1 MFTNTALIISDQCP
15 FTIKCATFDGDVKA
29 PISERI
35 ELSGSMIRQ
44 LNDAMTFLN
53 GHNRRDDGRQCP
65 PDALREALVNAV
77 LHRDYAFPGPTLVNI
92 FPSRVE
98 IVSLGGLM
106 DGIEIND
113 LLNGISQPRNPGWPN
128 CSPDWDSARITA
140 PGSAASWRN
149 TTRPPTTRRSA
160 WARPRW

>member
-1 MFTNTALIISDQCP
+1 MGNDTGRMPAAANDGSGGSTAGGSPDAAPYATPSFAHGIVPFDHEISSNQHLTFSYAEQSFASANIPWDPDHDALHLKERGMFTNTALIISDQCP

-65 PDALREALVNAV
+65 PDALREALVNA
-77 LHRDYAFPGPTLVNI
+77 
-92 FPSRVE
+92 
-98 IVSLGGLM
+98 
-106 DGIEIND
+106 
-113 LLNGISQPRNPGWPN
+113 
-128 CSPDWDSARITA
+128 
-140 PGSAASWRN
+140 
-149 TTRPPTTRRSA
+149 
-160 WARPRW
+160 

>member
-77 LHRDYAFPGPTLVNI
+77 LHRDYAFPGPTL
-92 FPSRVE
+92 ST
-98 IVSLGGLM
+98 S
-106 DGIEIND
+106 
-113 LLNGISQPRNPGWPN
+113 SQ
-128 CSPDWDSARITA
+128 
-140 PGSAASWRN
+140 AAS
-149 TTRPPTTRRSA
+149 RSCH
-160 WARPRW
+160 WVG